1 MDKLRVCFLGTGSMG
16 SAVLH
21 GLIAAGH
28 PKVLISATTNS
39 AVSAA
44 KMRGLG
50 VSAMAVSESAEAN
63 ALLAADADLI
73 VLGVKPYQ
81 ISTVLGEIAGEIGK
95 NAVVISMAAGI
106 SLQAMAQVLPAHP
119 NLIRTMPNT
128 PSLVGKGVTGLS
140 AGPNCSAA
148 AVAAALEL
156 FTSVGAV
163 IEIPE
168 EQINALSAISG
179 SGPAW
184 VYYFIEQWEQIAQ
197 AQGFS
202 KEQAELMVRGTF
214 EGALTLLARAD
225 QEPAQLRQNVTSPG
239 GTTEQIIRTFDE
251 AKLQEIFA
259 AGLHAAVLRAEE
271 IARQGQ

>member
-28 PKVLISATTNS
+28 PKLLISATTNS
-39 AVSAA
+39 AASAA
-44 KMRGLG
+44 KLRELG
-50 VSAMAVSESAEAN
+50 ISAMAVEESEDAN
-63 ALLAADADLI
+63 ALMAADADLI

-81 ISTVLGEIAGEIGK
+81 ISKVLSEIVSEIGK

-106 SLQAMAQVLPAHP
+106 TLDAMARSLPQNP

-140 AGPNCSAA
+140 VGPNCSKEAG
-148 AVAAALEL
+148 VAAAEL
-156 FTSVGAV
+156 FAAVGAV

-168 EQINALSAISG
+168 EKINALSAISG

-184 VYYFIEQWEQIAQ
+184 VYYFIEQWEEIAQ

-202 KEQAELMVRGTF
+202 KAQAELMVRGTF
-214 EGALTLLARAD
+214 DGALELLAQSDA
-225 QEPAQLRQNVTSPG
+225 EPAELRKKVTSPG
-239 GTTEQIIRTFDE
+239 GTTEQIIKTFDE
-251 AKLQEIFA
+251 AKLQELFA
-259 AGLHAAVLRAEE
+259 AGLRAAVLRAEE
-271 IARQGQ
+271 IARQEQ

>member
-21 GLIAAGH
+21 GLIAAGY
-28 PKVLISATTNS
+28 PKLLISATTNS
-39 AVSAA
+39 AASAA
-44 KMRGLG
+44 KLRELG
-50 VSAMAVSESAEAN
+50 ISAMAVEESEDAN
-63 ALLAADADLI
+63 ALMAADADLI

-81 ISTVLGEIAGEIGK
+81 ISKVLAEIVSEIGK

-106 SLQAMAQVLPAHP
+106 TLDAMARSLPQNP

-140 AGPNCSAA
+140 VGPNCSKEAG
-148 AVAAALEL
+148 VAAAKL
-156 FTSVGAV
+156 FAAVGAV

-168 EQINALSAISG
+168 EKINALSAISG

-184 VYYFIEQWEQIAQ
+184 VYYFIEQWEEIAQ

-202 KEQAELMVRGTF
+202 KAQAELMVRGTF
-214 EGALTLLARAD
+214 DGALELLAQSDA
-225 QEPAQLRQNVTSPG
+225 EPAELRKKVTSPG
-239 GTTEQIIRTFDE
+239 GTTEQIIKTFDE
-251 AKLQEIFA
+251 AKLQEVFA
-259 AGLHAAVLRAEE
+259 AGLRAAVLRAEE
-271 IARQGQ
+271 IARQEQ

>member
-39 AVSAA
+39 TESAA
-44 KMRGLG
+44 KLREHGI
-50 VSAMAVSESAEAN
+50 SAMAVQESSDAN
-63 ALLAADADLI
+63 ALMAADADLI

-81 ISTVLGEIAGEIGK
+81 IANLLAEISGEIGK

-106 SLQAMAQVLPAHP
+106 SLEVMSNQLPDNP

-128 PSLVGKGVTGLS
+128 PSLVGSGVTGLS
-140 AGPNCSAA
+140 VGPLCSPEASEAASLLFA
-148 AVAAALEL
+148 AVG
-156 FTSVGAV
+156 TV
-163 IEIPE
+163 IEISE
-168 EQINALSAISG
+168 DKIDALSAISG

-184 VYYFIEQWEQIAQ
+184 VYYFIEQWEEIAQ

-214 EGALTLLARAD
+214 DGALKLLANAD
-225 QEPAQLRQNVTSPG
+225 QELAQLRRNVTSPG
-239 GTTEQIIRTFDE
+239 GTTEEIIRVFDE
-251 AKLQEIFA
+251 AKLQEVFA
-259 AGLHAAVLRAEE
+259 NGLRAAVIRAAE

>member
-21 GLIAAGH
+21 GLIASGH

-39 AVSAA
+39 ADSAA
-44 KMRGLG
+44 KLRELG
-50 VSAMAVSESAEAN
+50 ISAMAVEESADAN
-63 ALLAADADLI
+63 ALMAADADLI

-81 ISTVLGEIAGEIGK
+81 ISKLLFEIAGEIGK

-106 SLQAMAQVLPAHP
+106 TLESMAKSLPENP

-140 AGPNCSAA
+140 VSQNCSKEAG
-148 AVAAALEL
+148 VAATEL
-156 FTSVGAV
+156 FAAVGAV

-168 EQINALSAISG
+168 EKINALSAISG

-184 VYYFIEQWEQIAQ
+184 VYYFIEQWEEIAK

-202 KEQAELMVRGTF
+202 KAQAQTMVRGTF
-214 EGALTLLARAD
+214 EGALELLAQAD
-225 QEPAQLRQNVTSPG
+225 SEPAELRRKVTSPG
-239 GTTEQIIRTFDE
+239 GTTEQIIKTFDD
-251 AKLQEIFA
+251 ARLQELFA
-259 AGLHAAVLRAEE
+259 SGLQAAVLRAEE
-271 IARQGQ
+271 IARLEQ